1 MIISDIVYKKNVYK
15 TEDNNLV
22 AIREDNTSAT
32 VIPIKSSP
40 EHINRFLKIDW
51 EILAKF
57 ETTYSDLQWNIK
69 KVTDN
74 FAFGP
79 LEIYIDEVGNVL
91 IRTYHDYISM
101 YIKESVCRNTTI
113 KFNPMLIWEELENNF
128 VDEDTEI
135 TCELYKHPYD
145 NNGGI
150 LKIHFPEYYIIIASL
165 RDD

>member
-1 MIISDIVYKKNVYK
+1 MIISDIVSEKDVYK

-79 LEIYIDEVGNVL
+79 LRFSHGSNNKLRMETIHEYVDFYFSETINME
-91 IRTYHDYISM
+91 TS
-101 YIKESVCRNTTI
+101 I
-113 KFNPMLIWEELENNF
+113 KFNPLLIWKEIENNF
-128 VDEDTEI
+128 IEEDTTI
-135 TCELYKHPYD
+135 TCEIYKHPYD

-150 LKIHFPEYYIIIASL
+150 LKIIFPEYYIIIASL
-165 RDD
+165 RDE